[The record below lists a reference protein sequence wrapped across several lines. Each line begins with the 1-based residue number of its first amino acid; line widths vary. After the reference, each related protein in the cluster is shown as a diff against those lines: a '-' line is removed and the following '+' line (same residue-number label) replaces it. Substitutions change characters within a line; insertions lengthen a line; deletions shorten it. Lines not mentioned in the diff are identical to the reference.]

1 MYPIYPYLGYQRK
14 CRDVGLT
21 FPPQHQDRQPGF
33 EYIMNPRPISENSEY
48 KGSGKLNGKTALIS
62 GGDSGIGRAIAYS
75 FAKEGANITIAYL
88 DEHKDA
94 EETRDRIEELGARCV
109 LLACDLREEKEAQ
122 RAVDQTINQ
131 FGSINVLVNN
141 HGVQFVQNSIL
152 DITEQQ
158 LDNTFRTNVYGF
170 FFLTKASLPY
180 MKRGASIINTT
191 SITAYQGNDR
201 LIDYSASKGAIVSL
215 TRSLARSLVKR
226 GIRVNAVAPGPVWT
240 PLQPASFPAED
251 LATFGTYTSETP
263 MKRAGQ
269 PFEIA
274 PAYVFLA
281 SDDSAFMTG
290 QVMHVDGGSF
300 GYS

>member
-1 MYPIYPYLGYQRK
+1 M
-14 CRDVGLT
+14 
-21 FPPQHQDRQPGF
+21 
-33 EYIMNPRPISENSEY
+33 
-48 KGSGKLNGKTALIS
+48 
-62 GGDSGIGRAIAYS
+62 
-75 FAKEGANITIAYL
+75 

>member
-1 MYPIYPYLGYQRK
+1 
-14 CRDVGLT
+14 
-21 FPPQHQDRQPGF
+21 
-33 EYIMNPRPISENSEY
+33 
-48 KGSGKLNGKTALIS
+48 
-62 GGDSGIGRAIAYS
+62 
-75 FAKEGANITIAYL
+75 
-88 DEHKDA
+88 
-94 EETRDRIEELGARCV
+94 
-109 LLACDLREEKEAQ
+109 
-122 RAVDQTINQ
+122 
-131 FGSINVLVNN
+131 
-141 HGVQFVQNSIL
+141 
-152 DITEQQ
+152 
-158 LDNTFRTNVYGF
+158 
-170 FFLTKASLPY
+170 

>member
-33 EYIMNPRPISENSEY
+33 EYLMNPRPISENSEY

-158 LDNTFRTNVYGF
+158 LLTVMTVMEIWSHLQNRMEQPLPILTMTNIVWYPRQTAEVSQQRIRMTDRT
-170 FFLTKASLPY
+170 
-180 MKRGASIINTT
+180 
-191 SITAYQGNDR
+191 
-201 LIDYSASKGAIVSL
+201 
-215 TRSLARSLVKR
+215 
-226 GIRVNAVAPGPVWT
+226 
-240 PLQPASFPAED
+240 
-251 LATFGTYTSETP
+251 
-263 MKRAGQ
+263 
-269 PFEIA
+269 
-274 PAYVFLA
+274 
-281 SDDSAFMTG
+281 
-290 QVMHVDGGSF
+290 
-300 GYS
+300 